1 MVTLAS
7 RPGHTGPLLRL
18 AGPLAITQLA
28 QVAMG
33 TTDTIF
39 LGGISTDALAA
50 GGLGAMLFITV
61 LVVLQGVLSA
71 VSVLMS
77 GAIGAGQRTALPGL
91 YWSGMSLCALLTV
104 PAWVLFS
111 YAEPLLLLVQE
122 PSVLAHDTGTY
133 LHVLRWGLPGGL
145 IGMGLIRAVLP
156 ALGAGAMLLWVALP
170 GAVVNAGLAWV
181 LIHGAGPIPG
191 FGMAGAAAA
200 TALVVTGMAVALLA
214 LIHRRASLRDS
225 VRWQRPTP
233 ALLRR
238 ILTIGIPVA
247 GIAAVETG
255 LFLGIGLLVAT
266 LGPVELAGEQ
276 VALNVVTLSFM
287 VPLALA
293 QAAQVRVAGLR
304 GAGDRV
310 GARRA
315 GWTAVALG
323 AVTEAVPALMIAAA
337 PAVVVGWYLPSTSAA
352 AAVGVALLSVFLF
365 QIIDGIQCAAA
376 GALRGYAD
384 TRVPFGIAAAG
395 YWGVGFPL
403 AWVLSHAG
411 WGALGAW
418 YGIGA
423 GLAFVAAALC
433 WRYSVVSAR
442 ASSSRVSSSEA
453 VFSGANSSD
462 H

>member
-1 MVTLAS
+1 M
-7 RPGHTGPLLRL
+7 LRL
-18 AGPLAITQLA
+18 
-28 QVAMG
+28 
-33 TTDTIF
+33 
-39 LGGISTDALAA
+39 
-50 GGLGAMLFITV
+50 
-61 LVVLQGVLSA
+61 
-71 VSVLMS
+71 
-77 GAIGAGQRTALPGL
+77 
-91 YWSGMSLCALLTV
+91 
-104 PAWVLFS
+104 
-111 YAEPLLLLVQE
+111 
-122 PSVLAHDTGTY
+122 
-133 LHVLRWGLPGGL
+133 
-145 IGMGLIRAVLP
+145 
-156 ALGAGAMLLWVALP
+156 
-170 GAVVNAGLAWV
+170 

-200 TALVVTGMAVALLA
+200 TALVVTGMAAALLA
-214 LIHRRASLRDS
+214 LIHRRALLRDS
-225 VRWQRPTP
+225 VRWQRPTL
-233 ALLRR
+233 ATLRR

-255 LFLGIGLLVAT
+255 LFLGVGLLVAT

-315 GWTAVALG
+315 GWTAIALG
-323 AVTEAVPALMIAAA
+323 AVTEAVPALAIAAA

-365 QIIDGIQCAAA
+365 QIVDGIQCAAA

-433 WRYSVVSAR
+433 WRYRVVSAR
-442 ASSSRVSSSEA
+442 ASSSGSSSFESRS
-453 VFSGANSSD
+453 FGLNSSD